1 MKLAF
6 VHIPKTAGGSIKT
19 WFRNHCNETFVTQR
33 HNLLKEFNYDYDI
46 SFTVTRNTYKRL
58 ISLYNHSKIIT
69 PQKIFK
75 RELKQTKP
83 EEVIHLKEIK
93 KHQDRGLLDYLRYL
107 IDIDDN
113 ATKSLLQ
120 WTDDVDIVL
129 EQENLKTQFKQ
140 IQTLANCFV
149 PLPTDIHK
157 MKYNYEDF
165 CTNEYISFIEKNFE
179 KEIELFN
186 YTPY

>member
-1 MKLAF
+1 
-6 VHIPKTAGGSIKT
+6 
-19 WFRNHCNETFVTQR
+19 
-33 HNLLKEFNYDYDI
+33 
-46 SFTVTRNTYKRL
+46 
-58 ISLYNHSKIIT
+58 
-69 PQKIFK
+69 
-75 RELKQTKP
+75 
-83 EEVIHLKEIK
+83 
-93 KHQDRGLLDYLRYL
+93 
-107 IDIDDN
+107 
-113 ATKSLLQ
+113 
-120 WTDDVDIVL
+120 VL